1 MSVMPEP
8 TVVYVACAESRSIH
22 CFNLDDG
29 GKLSPFDVVTVPGGN
44 APSPSNLPLAL
55 TPDRRALFA
64 ALRCA
69 PFATTKFDIDT
80 ATGRLKAAGTAPLPA
95 PMAHMSVSRDGRL
108 LLSASYVEGKVCLNT
123 VAATGI
129 KGQPAQLVATPPK
142 AHCIIEG
149 HDNVVYAT
157 TLGGDAIMIFHLD
170 ARRDR
175 FVQAHPQLVPC
186 RAGSGPR
193 HLALHP
199 TLKVLYCVN
208 ELAGTLAV
216 FAIQNETGA
225 LRAMQYET
233 TTPAGFSGNARAAD
247 LHITPDGRLA
257 YASVRE
263 TNAIA
268 AFRIDQRN
276 GLLSRTALFD
286 VPGSPRSFALDSRGR
301 FLICAGQ
308 TDNVVAVY
316 AIDQDSGGLTK
327 RHEVAVD
334 QNPSWVE
341 TLSPSAAS

>member
-1 MSVMPEP
+1 MPEP
-8 TVVYVACAESRSIH
+8 TVVYIACADSRSIQ
-22 CFNLDDG
+22 CFNLDTS
-29 GKLSPFDVVTVPGGN
+29 GKLSRFDVVTVPGGN
-44 APSPSNLPLAL
+44 GPSPSNLPLAL
-55 TPDRRALFA
+55 TPDRRALYA
-64 ALRCA
+64 ALRVA
-69 PFATTKFDIDT
+69 PFATTKFDID
-80 ATGRLKAAGTAPLPA
+80 AASGRLKAAGTAPLPA
-95 PMAHMSVSRDGRL
+95 PMAHISLSRDGRL
-108 LLSASYVEGKVCLNT
+108 LMSASYVEGKVCLNG
-123 VAATGI
+123 VAANGI
-129 KGQPAQLVATPPK
+129 KAPPAQLVATPPK

-199 TLKVLYCVN
+199 KLKVLYCVN
-208 ELAGTLAV
+208 ELAGTLAA

-233 TTPAGFSGNARAAD
+233 TTPAGLTGNASAAD
-247 LHITPDGRLA
+247 LHITPDGRFA
-257 YASVRE
+257 YASVRA

-268 AFRIDQRN
+268 AYRIDQRN
-276 GLLSRTALFD
+276 GLLSRIALFD
-286 VPGSPRSFALDSRGR
+286 VVGSPRSFAIDSLGR

-316 AIDQDSGGLTK
+316 AIDEDSGGLTK
-327 RHEVAVD
+327 CHEVAVD
-334 QNPSWVE
+334 PNPSWVE
-341 TLSPSAAS
+341 TLSLAAAS

>member
-1 MSVMPEP
+1 MPEP
-8 TVVYVACAESRSIH
+8 TVVYVACADSRSIH
-22 CFNLDDG
+22 CFNLDASG
-29 GKLSPFDVVTVPGGN
+29 RLSPFDVVTVPGGN
-44 APSPSNLPLAL
+44 APSPNNLPLAL
-55 TPDRRALFA
+55 APDRRALYA
-64 ALRCA
+64 ALRVA
-69 PFATTKFDIDT
+69 PFATTKFDIDA

-95 PMAHMSVSRDGRL
+95 QMAHMSLSRDGRL
-108 LLSASYVEGKVCLNT
+108 LMSASYVEGKVCLNA

-170 ARRDR
+170 AKRER

-186 RAGSGPR
+186 REGSGPR

-199 TLKVLYCVN
+199 KLKVLYCVN
-208 ELAGTLAV
+208 ELAGTLAA

-225 LRAMQYET
+225 LRAMQYEA
-233 TTPAGFSGNARAAD
+233 TTPAGFTGNASAAD
-247 LHITPDGRLA
+247 LHITPDGRFA

-276 GLLSRTALFD
+276 GLLSRTGLFD
-286 VPGSPRSFALDSRGR
+286 VVGSPRSFALDSHGR

-316 AIDQDSGGLTK
+316 AIDEDSGSLTK
-327 RHEVAVD
+327 CHELAVD
-334 QNPSWVE
+334 PNPSWVE
-341 TLSPSAAS
+341 TLSIPVAS